1 MSMTNT
7 GWFYNE
13 SASNNNVN
21 HDMYVNH
28 KSSFGAFQTEGTKRF
43 DETFADLREKYRAE
57 SGVDI
62 QRDFERMIG
71 DKTFMETYKVDLCGP
86 VFEAYRAAFPNDP
99 HVESLIESVNDFWDT
114 KFKSYNE
121 SASITGFLPIASLEF
136 PVLVKQFFSSVLKDI
151 IDVESTKTP
160 NISKHIRTT
169 YMVNNQTGEEL
180 EYPKC
185 LFDGTWRKMYDAS
198 RGHKIREDVVN
209 FDQGRLSKFDI
220 ISNLTDG
227 NPKVDRL
234 SLEFKIIGIKV
245 GTEVIYL
252 RGNGIT
258 VEFSTGGTLIN
269 GALNFVHEGTKI
281 DDVLAGQVDFK
292 EGTISMASTT
302 GQVTGVIFSG
312 YISNEKNLRS
322 ISVREKRSILRFTIG
337 DGPRYQMPFSIEEIE
352 DAAAL
357 LDINYYNR
365 MVDEIVKIQEF
376 NEAMSVIDFYNDEFQ
391 KYNGVVTDTFNLEN
405 FANTYKVDLNP
416 PHYFAGDPFN
426 YMTKAIQF
434 KLKSIIHQITEQAKI
449 QGMAFIIVGNPMATQ
464 LLAPFTDWKVQSGS
478 SIGGIDVNNSY
489 GFATDMGANVRVV
502 ASNIYDAYTKDPV
515 ESKDENGN
523 TQKVRELVLH
533 IYTFFTD
540 AEHIS
545 YKHLKYTSHLFT
557 SQAQTDYAATSA
569 PGGAYKIVTATNR
582 FKTISI
588 QGIQAQLILTNS
600 ARVYGDAP
608 SQFPVTGAP
617 WTSNAAPVSSMI

>member
-1 MSMTNT
+1 MDINMTNT

-13 SASNNNVN
+13 SAANNNG
-21 HDMYVNH
+21 DLYKNH
-28 KSSFGAFQTEGTKRF
+28 KSSFGAYQTEGAKGF
-43 DETFADLREKYRAE
+43 DEAFADLRETYKAE
-57 SGVDI
+57 NGIDI
-62 QRDFERMIG
+62 QKDFERMIS
-71 DKTFMETYKVDLCGP
+71 DKQFMESYKTDLCGP
-86 VFEAYRAAFPNDP
+86 IFEAFRSAFPNDP
-99 HVESLIESVNDFWDT
+99 HVESIIESVNTFWDT

-160 NISKHIRTT
+160 NITKHVRTT

-185 LFDGTWRKMYDAS
+185 LFDGTWEKMYDAS
-198 RGHKIREDVVN
+198 RGHKIREDVVK

-234 SLEFKIIGIKV
+234 SLAFKIIGITV

-269 GALNFVHEGTKI
+269 GALNFVHEGTQI

-292 EGTISMASTT
+292 EGTISMASTN

-312 YISNEKNLRS
+312 YLSNEKNLRS
-322 ISVREKRSILRFTIG
+322 ISVREKRSILRFTIE
-337 DGPRYQMPFSIEEIE
+337 DGPRYNMPFSIEEIE

-376 NEAMSVIDFYNDEFQ
+376 NEAMTVINFYNDEFQ

-405 FANTYKVDLNP
+405 FANTYTVDLNP
-416 PHYFAGDPFN
+416 PKYFAGDPFT
-426 YMTKAIQF
+426 YISKAIQF

-464 LLAPFTDWKVQSGS
+464 LIAPFTEWKAQAGS
-478 SIGGIDVNNSY
+478 TIGGIDVNNSY

-502 ASNIYDAYTKDPV
+502 ASNIYDAYTKEPV

-523 TQKVRELVLH
+523 IKNERELVLH

-557 SQAQTDYAATSA
+557 SQAQTDYASTSA

-588 QGIQAQLILTNS
+588 QGIQAKLIFQNS
-600 ARVYGDAP
+600 ARVYGQAP
-608 SQFPVTGAP
+608 AAFPVTGAP
-617 WTSNAAPVSSMI
+617 WVSNAAPVSSMI